1 MHTIDP
7 GERRCIILD
16 EFSVSDRV
24 AYEPAEYWYLDLYII
39 VLDDIDGALSSSEQK
54 YMVLEYPSYSEN
66 RGKNQI
72 NDCIWSTPYMAYLF
86 QKPGTKRFRSVG
98 EIMNFYKEQ
107 ITLNKEL
114 LSKLEDYRFY
124 HMGIP
129 YYEMVPGNHYVEY
142 KRSPRQPDKWK
153 CYYIQEHFVHRIDS
167 LGLLNLCDP
176 EGLHGYRYFPLLPR
190 PNVAH
195 DSVYFASKHLASN
208 VTQLLRNSYNKMLQH
223 SNEVTLETLRYDL
236 YGIAFKFDI
245 VGFTMMYNKIVSE
258 MQSLDETGKEIA
270 VHFIAGLSS
279 IFERNMQK
287 FGISQYSIEG
297 DGVTGTLPLKDSSKS
312 DYVIKTILTCICSI
326 KEDINKFANK
336 LGTKIQVRC
345 SILEGDYFYGKLAGL
360 ASTHQ
365 AAGEIFISLS
375 RMDQYL
381 QDAIKYYTDLPPK
394 SIILCISNEIANKS
408 TELLSNFDFYM
419 KDSKAKF
426 RETNINATVYYK
438 EV

>member
-1 MHTIDP
+1 
-7 GERRCIILD
+7 
-16 EFSVSDRV
+16 
-24 AYEPAEYWYLDLYII
+24 
-39 VLDDIDGALSSSEQK
+39 
-54 YMVLEYPSYSEN
+54 
-66 RGKNQI
+66 
-72 NDCIWSTPYMAYLF
+72 
-86 QKPGTKRFRSVG
+86 
-98 EIMNFYKEQ
+98 
-107 ITLNKEL
+107 
-114 LSKLEDYRFY
+114 
-124 HMGIP
+124 
-129 YYEMVPGNHYVEY
+129 
-142 KRSPRQPDKWK
+142 
-153 CYYIQEHFVHRIDS
+153 
-167 LGLLNLCDP
+167 
-176 EGLHGYRYFPLLPR
+176 
-190 PNVAH
+190 
-195 DSVYFASKHLASN
+195 
-208 VTQLLRNSYNKMLQH
+208 
-223 SNEVTLETLRYDL
+223 
-236 YGIAFKFDI
+236 
-245 VGFTMMYNKIVSE
+245 MMYNKIVSE

-270 VHFIAGLSS
+270 VHFITGLSS

-408 TELLSNFDFYM
+408 TEFLSNFDFYM